1 MVLKYVGFVQL
12 RSRVYSFASN
22 YIKLFSSENIHAIK
36 PKIDNQNRGA
46 FHSKNPVHFVK
57 KSGTNPEKIHEILKI
72 R

>member
-1 MVLKYVGFVQL
+1 MRF
-12 RSRVYSFASN
+12 RN
-22 YIKLFSSENIHAIK
+22 YILQIFLHKRQRKEGKETTKAKSK
-36 PKIDNQNRGA
+36 PSKDERGRRQLRGA